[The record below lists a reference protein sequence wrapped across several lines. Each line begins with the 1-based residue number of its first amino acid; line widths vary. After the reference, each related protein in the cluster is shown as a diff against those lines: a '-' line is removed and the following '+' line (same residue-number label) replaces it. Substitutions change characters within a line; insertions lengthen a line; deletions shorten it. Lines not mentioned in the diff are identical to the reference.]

1 MPKIYTYI
9 RIHIH
14 TRYNSPTLG
23 LFVRSYVI
31 FKDFCGVNEFVGNFQ
46 NLSFPGRKHAD
57 FFKGLCLAVGFRECI
72 PSDAKPE
79 FVGV

>member
-1 MPKIYTYI
+1 MILKK
-9 RIHIH
+9 
-14 TRYNSPTLG
+14 
-23 LFVRSYVI
+23 FW
-31 FKDFCGVNEFVGNFQ
+31 GVNEFVGNFQ
-46 NLSFPGRKHAD
+46 NLSFLGRKHAY